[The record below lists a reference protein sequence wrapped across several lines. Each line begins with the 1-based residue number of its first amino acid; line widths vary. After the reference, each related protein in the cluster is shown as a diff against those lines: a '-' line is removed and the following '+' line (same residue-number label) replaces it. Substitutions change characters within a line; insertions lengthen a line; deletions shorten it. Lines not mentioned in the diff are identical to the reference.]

1 MAVGLVASSAVP
13 PPLASPDPR
22 PESWF
27 LVHWSLP
34 VTPLLAFY
42 LLLGVTGPRL
52 VSPREP
58 LRLAGPLVAYN
69 LGQVLLSGVHVL

>member
-34 VTPLLAFY
+34 VTPFLAFY
-42 LLLGVTGPRL
+42 LLLGLTGPRL
-52 VSPREP
+52 VSRREP